1 MARVYGHYD
10 AEYCTQKMSN
20 LSLLKFYNRTK
31 ALELLQKVD
40 VGCMTKLFDVDVS
53 RIWTDVTNPVIHPI

>member
-53 RIWTDVTNPVIHPI
+53 